1 MTVLAGCTGNPPPIA
16 VLPTAATASP
26 TSGSTSSI
34 AGTTTTSPAAPVSTA
49 TQIALTTT
57 GSGDDPQR
65 TVLRT
70 EEEAPRTRTDEIL
83 AALSTG
89 APTVQLAID
98 AFDVSIADLP
108 GATQSALP
116 DGDGLP
122 PGQVMELINSARGS
136 LTAAQ
141 VAIIDEY
148 TAGEQIAVLD
158 VPGGAPGGPS
168 APSTAGGSMTP
179 TTAGTSAPTT
189 TTTAGTT
196 APSTTTASETTPT
209 TSQGLRGMLGWAA
222 AAPSEVK
229 LRALLQQTI
238 NDWLAYRP
246 AVVNT
251 YAQVVLE
258 KLTKQ
263 PKGKNLRDALMYVD
277 PAFIAAH
284 PTQCRISVT
293 PLALGGAHSDFYYQ
307 VIFAHELFHCH
318 QARVN
323 LRSPAWVVEGSADFA
338 SYDLYRSRAP
348 AERQYELFDE
358 WWSIPKKPLAKSTYD
373 AWPLY
378 DIYRERTGGDPY
390 PAIDAM
396 LAVGGTDP
404 ATILAAGGMDGQV
417 YSLMI
422 QSTSSRAATA
432 PDALWR
438 YTWPGRSTEYGPHDN
453 EIKYPAQGVGLL
465 EIDSMPHFSH
475 AASRVPFTGQVVMV
489 ELRPSHGD
497 LLTIA
502 QSRTVSLGEGQRTWF
517 CLQPSMC
524 RCPENTEPKFDWT
537 MAQPKLTFAMSFQDA
552 STSVDADARKWDEK
566 TFCTEQPQKPVRS
579 GHSDGDP
586 HLQTFDGLSYD
597 AMQLGEFVT
606 TQDIGGGFTVQERH
620 EPATFGTAVTS
631 LAMSDGEHRVTVT
644 LPTLQA
650 DPVIEVDGNAEVA
663 TTFTDGGISGV
674 NTSTEDAAQEW
685 TFTWPDGSQ
694 VAAHIKLGINVSV
707 SPAEARLS
715 RLEGLLGTPDGTF
728 LDDLTSPRG
737 GLDNLDAFQE
747 QWLVTSSSS
756 LFDYEPGQS
765 AETFRTAPR
774 PTLVPIKQEAL
785 DACTASL
792 GEDATSVE
800 IRSCAFD
807 VSATG
812 NGDYTQVYQQ
822 VVEDRQQ
829 EEALQDP
836 DTPLPDPTTP
846 SSTSPGAPGRQGSA
860 ALTVDGVVEPPG
872 SYSSDLVEGS
882 VEVVAGTVVV
892 LRASCP
898 TDAELDLGADLQIG
912 ETHSSLFL
920 CGPNVRL
927 QTYDQQGDDVVP
939 PGEAYALMTE
949 SGTLTISLDTAS
961 QVQVAASVEVFV
973 DPEPQEIHG
982 PDVPTTGQKITLD
995 GIADTVV
1002 VWMSTG
1008 AGESVDWTVT
1018 GAPKSLCRKIY
1029 YVGRDSPDPMLGSV
1043 CGQQADFGLT
1053 PDTAEL
1059 PFVFFQRADGTAELT
1074 LTRVPK

>member
-1 MTVLAGCTGNPPPIA
+1 MVVLAGCTGGPPPIA
-16 VLPTAATASP
+16 GLPGQPSLSPPPSPSATTAGTSTPAPSTTGAATTDIAA
-26 TSGSTSSI
+26 TS
-34 AGTTTTSPAAPVSTA
+34 AAP
-49 TQIALTTT
+49 
-57 GSGDDPQR
+57 DDPQV

-70 EEEAPRTRTDEIL
+70 EQPAPQTRTEEIL
-83 AALSTG
+83 AALSEG
-89 APTVQLAID
+89 PPTLQLAID
-98 AFDVSIADLP
+98 AFDVTVADLP
-108 GATQSALP
+108 GATESTLP

-122 PGQVMELINSARGS
+122 LGQAIELIGSARGS

-141 VAIIDEY
+141 VAIVDEY
-148 TAGEQIAVLD
+148 TAGEQVAVVD
-158 VPGGAPGGPS
+158 VPGGAVQTGQS
-168 APSTAGGSMTP
+168 ATTGSTP
-179 TTAGTSAPTT
+179 TDSTTGPAPTT
-189 TTTAGTT
+189 D
-196 APSTTTASETTPT
+196 APSPPAT
-209 TSQGLRGMLGWAA
+209 TSNGLRGPLGWTT
-222 AAPSEVK
+222 AAPTYAK
-229 LRALLQQTI
+229 LTALLQQTI
-238 NDWLAYRP
+238 SDWFAYRP
-246 AVVNT
+246 TVVNT
-251 YAQVVLE
+251 YAQIVLE
-258 KLTKQ
+258 KLTQQ

-277 PAFIAAH
+277 SAFIAAH

-293 PLALGGAHSDFYYQ
+293 PLALSGSHSDFYYQ

-323 LRSPAWVVEGSADFA
+323 LRAPAWVVEGSADFA

-358 WWSIPKKPLAKSTYD
+358 WWSTPKKPLAKSTYD

-396 LAVGGTDP
+396 LAVGTADP
-404 ATILAAGGMDGQV
+404 GVILAAGGMDGKV
-417 YSLMI
+417 YSLMV
-422 QSTSSRAATA
+422 QSTSSRVNAA

-453 EIKYPAQGVGLL
+453 EIKYPSQGVGLL
-465 EIDSMPHFSH
+465 EVESMPHFSH
-475 AASRVPFTGQVVMV
+475 AASQVPFTRQVVMV
-489 ELRPSHGD
+489 ELRPSGGD

-502 QSRTVSLGEGQRTWF
+502 QSTTVSLGEGQKAWL
-517 CLQPSMC
+517 CLQPSVC
-524 RCPENTEPKFDWT
+524 RCPDGTEPKFDWK
-537 MAQPKLTFAMSFQDA
+537 MAQPKLTFAMPFQDA
-552 STSVDADARKWDEK
+552 TTSVDADARKWDDQ
-566 TFCTEQPQKPVRS
+566 TFCTEKPKKPARS
-579 GHSDGDP
+579 GHSQGDP

-606 TQDIGGGFTVQERH
+606 TQDTGGGFTVQERH

-644 LPTLQA
+644 LKTLEA
-650 DPVIEVDGNAEVA
+650 DPVLEVDGNVETA
-663 TTFTDGGISGV
+663 TTFTAGGIAAAH
-674 NTSTEDAAQEW
+674 TSTEDAAQEW

-694 VAAHIKLGINVSV
+694 VAAHIKLGINVTV
-707 SPAEARLS
+707 SPADARLS
-715 RLEGLLGTPDGTF
+715 RLEGLLGTPDGSF

-737 GLDNLDAFQE
+737 GLDDLDAFQE
-747 QWLVTSSSS
+747 QWLVTGASS

-765 AETFRTAPR
+765 AETFRAAPR

-785 DACTASL
+785 DACAASL

-812 NGDYTQVYQQ
+812 NDDYTQVYQQ

-860 ALTVDGVVEPPG
+860 ALTVAGVVEPPG
-872 SYSSDLVEGS
+872 SYGGDLVEGS

-898 TDAELDLGADLQIG
+898 ADAELDLGADLQIG
-912 ETHSSLFL
+912 ETRSSLFL

-961 QVQVAASVEVFV
+961 QVQVSASVEVFV
-973 DPEPQEIHG
+973 DPEPQEIRG
-982 PDVPTTGQKITLD
+982 PEVPTTGQKITLD

-1059 PFVFFQRADGTAELT
+1059 PFVFFQRTDGTAEFT